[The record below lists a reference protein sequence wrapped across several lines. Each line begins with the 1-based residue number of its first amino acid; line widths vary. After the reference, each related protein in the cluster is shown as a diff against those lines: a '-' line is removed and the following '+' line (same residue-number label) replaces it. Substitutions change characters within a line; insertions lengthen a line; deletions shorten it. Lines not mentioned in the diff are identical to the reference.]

1 MGKTSFDSIETSD
14 IHLMIS
20 AVRKGVG
27 FDFFMDIVEEGPFSL
42 HEWSEFLHLS
52 DRTIQRYRKEKRR
65 FDALQS
71 ERILQL
77 AIIYKK
83 GLSVFGNKQKFDA
96 WLVSENIALGGVKP
110 KSLLDN
116 IFGIS
121 LLEEEL
127 TRIEQGILA

>member
-14 IHLMIS
+14 IHLIINV
-20 AVRKGVG
+20 VRKGVG

-42 HEWSEFLHLS
+42 HEWSAFLHLS
-52 DRTIQRYRKEKRR
+52 GRTIQRYRKEKRR

-77 AIIYKK
+77 AIMYKK
-83 GLSVFGNKQKFDA
+83 GLSVFGNKQKFDS

-116 IFGIS
+116 IFGIN